1 MNDQVPAAAPDGPP
15 HFGRVIDRRAFGG
28 GHQGRLG
35 SYVVQDEADGA
46 SYVFDYTDIV
56 TEGFRTIRTGERVR
70 FHLAGSDTWRAT
82 FVIRLDQ
89 PDPEAFYE

>member
-1 MNDQVPAAAPDGPP
+1 MSEETAGTVPDSPP
-15 HFGRVIDRRAFGG
+15 HFGRIIDRQAFGG
-28 GHQGRLG
+28 GAQGRVG
-35 SYVVQDEADGA
+35 TFVVQDEADGS
-46 SYVFDYTDIV
+46 SYSFDYTDIV

-70 FHLAGSDTWRAT
+70 FHLPHSDAWRAT